1 MTFRT
6 DTLVKRT
13 LKPHRCDW
21 CGERIDAG
29 QQMVRVSGRH
39 EDFWTAKLHPE
50 CWRAEHIFWERAA
63 DMDDGWCP
71 WDNARGRTDD
81 DREAGREFTD
91 RPITAAE
98 LRNPTEHKDSWTLK
112 PSTVSA

>member
-50 CWRAEHIFWERAA
+50 CWRAEHIYSISG
-63 DMDDGWCP
+63 MDIDGGWLP
-71 WDNARGRTDD
+71 GDQARGRTDD
-81 DREAGREFTD
+81 DSEAGPEFTS
-91 RPITAAE
+91 RSITEAE
-98 LRNPTEHKDSWTLK
+98 LKDPRNFNYTWKLNTA
-112 PSTVSA
+112 VA